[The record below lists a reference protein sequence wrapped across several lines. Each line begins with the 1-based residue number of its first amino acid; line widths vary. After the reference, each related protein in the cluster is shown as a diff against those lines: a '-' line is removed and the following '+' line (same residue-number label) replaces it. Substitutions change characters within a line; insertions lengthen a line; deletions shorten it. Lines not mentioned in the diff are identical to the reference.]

1 VLRSITRFIEED
13 LRLLVNKDKTTIC
26 RPVRFELLG
35 YGFISSYRKT
45 SPIPFEERIQR
56 LISLMY
62 GWLGYFQLGKI
73 WGKLRSLD
81 AWISNRLRYC
91 TRLPD
96 GQVWKQW
103 KKPNRRMR
111 AFRQLGIEAGMAY
124 AWSRSR
130 MGGWAIA
137 QSPIMR
143 TTITEARL
151 TQRGYQSF
159 ASNYERLFHDS
170 RTA

>member
-1 VLRSITRFIEED
+1 
-13 LRLLVNKDKTTIC
+13 
-26 RPVRFELLG
+26 
-35 YGFISSYRKT
+35 
-45 SPIPFEERIQR
+45 
-56 LISLMY
+56 MY

-73 WGKLRSLD
+73 WGKLRTLD
-81 AWISNRLRYC
+81 GWIKNRLRYC
-91 TRLPD
+91 I
-96 GQVWKQW
+96 WKQW

-151 TQRGYQSF
+151 AQRGYQSF
-159 ASNYERLFHDS
+159 TKYYEQLFHGS